1 MADVQKEIALKVTT
15 DLGQT
20 TAQFQ
25 SATKELQE
33 TQKALVELALA
44 GKQGSEEFLEM
55 ENRAG
60 QLRDAIGSVN
70 QRVNTLASSTP
81 KLDLVKNAAQ
91 GIAGGFAAAQG
102 AAALFGDENEDI
114 QKAIL
119 KTQGAMALLNGVQQ
133 VSITL
138 DKNQVV
144 AIQAK
149 ALAQRAYAL
158 AVGQSTGAMKLFRIA
173 LLATGIGALIVAIGL
188 LAANWEKIT
197 AAINPASKALKDY
210 NKESAKAE
218 ELSKKRAAATDLEIR
233 RLKALGV
240 EELELMRIKRAAVEQ
255 EIKDTDRQLAAQQK
269 ALELSIEK
277 FASQQ
282 ADVAK
287 GKFGAVGQIITNFFG
302 VSAGDIVELSAKLDE
317 VKQLRKE
324 LGVEV
329 LEIDSDITKEI
340 DSENGKRIQQQITA
354 LENQKAIAAAA
365 GQDIFQLDVE
375 IAKKRIQLAKETN
388 GDIAKA
394 EADLQVILITERIKA
409 LALQEELSK
418 ITKET
423 EDKKVEARKAAQ
435 KQLDDINNEIRRS
448 QLTEFQ
454 REQEDFLAQ
463 RAKMLELMKATGVS
477 EVELQLFNMNTTRL
491 AANNEA
497 EHQEELRKKR
507 VQSEKEAEDAILANK
522 KQRQEENVEM
532 TFSTLQSLASL
543 ANTFAGE
550 SEEQQKRAF
559 NIQKAVN
566 IAIATIETYLAAQK
580 AYTSQIIPLDPTSVV
595 RASIAAGVAILS
607 GLARVAAI
615 KKTQFKSTASPT
627 NTGSGGTIPSGG
639 GGGQQQVPGVFNPN
653 VTPTTPTGQPNPM
666 GQGQQPLRAY
676 VVDRDIENASSR
688 RNMLRDFAAI

>member
-1 MADVQKEIALKVTT
+1 MADVNKEIALKVTT
-15 DLGQT
+15 DTSQT
-20 TAQFQ
+20 NTALK
-25 SATKELQE
+25 SAEERLNEAK
-33 TQKALVELALA
+33 KAMIEMAMA
-44 GKQGSEEFLEM
+44 GKQGSAEFRELAIEAGTLKGKLELVEQTVDGIGKSTNKIEVFSGAM
-55 ENRAG
+55 QGLSAG
-60 QLRDAIGSVN
+60 FAI
-70 QRVNTLASSTP
+70 
-81 KLDLVKNAAQ
+81 AQ
-91 GIAGGFAAAQG
+91 GT
-102 AAALFGDENEDI
+102 AALFAEGNEEL
-114 QKAIL
+114 QEALVKVQAS
-119 KTQGAMALLNGVQQ
+119 MALLQGTEQAVQLLRKESAAGQ
-133 VSITL
+133 ALLTARTAAY
-138 DKNQVV
+138 NVV
-144 AIQAK
+144 
-149 ALAQRAYAL
+149 
-158 AVGQSTGAMKLFRIA
+158 VGASTGALKLFRLA
-173 LLATGIGALIVAIGL
+173 LVATGIGAIVVAVGL
-188 LAANWEKIT
+188 LVANWEKLT

-210 NKESAKAE
+210 NKASEKAE

-340 DSENGKRIQQQITA
+340 DSENGKRTQQQITA

-423 EDKKVEARKAAQ
+423 EDQKVEARKAAQ

-448 QLTEFQ
+448 QLTEYQ

-463 RAKMLELMKATGVS
+463 RAKMMELMRASGAS
-477 EVELQLFNMNTTRL
+477 EIELQLFASNTAAMIRN
-491 AANNEA
+491 AAN
-497 EHQEELRKKR
+497 
-507 VQSEKEAEDAILANK
+507 EKEVEDAKAKEDRKLSNQKAAILASIEVAK
-522 KQRQEENVEM
+522 M
-532 TFSTLQSLASL
+532 GLQGIADLA
-543 ANTFAGE
+543 AFFAGE
-550 SEEQQKRAF
+550 SEAQQKKAF
-559 NIQKAVN
+559 EIQKKVN
-566 IAIATIETYLAAQK
+566 IATTIIDGVLSAQK
-580 AYTSQIIPLDPTSVV
+580 AY
-595 RASIAAGVAILS
+595 ASLIGTPIVGPVLAPIAAGAAIAAS
-607 GLARVAAI
+607 LARVRVI
-615 KKTQFKSTASPT
+615 KSTTFGATSAPSS
-627 NTGSGGTIPSGG
+627 TGGGGTMPSS
-639 GGGQQQVPGVFNPN
+639 GGGQQQPPAAFSPN
-653 VTPTTPTGQPNPM
+653 VTPTNPTGQPNPQ
-666 GQGQQPLRAY
+666 GQSQQPLRAY
-676 VVDRDIENASSR
+676 VLDRDIENSSSR